1 MKTHLFTLCAG
12 LLISLSSLVSATA
25 CAGSFSESQLQKRET
40 LLAETSADE
49 KARYAAGLTEVLRA
63 TEDEREQ
70 HRAERGSRQLSGQH
84 PAQHS
89 GQQSDQHPG
98 QRSDQRNPNK
108 PHPRYGEGRNPDFPG
123 SQGTREERQQ
133 QMQAMQQQRAS
144 QRDAWLQSLTQEE
157 RQAFDDATMSEKRAM
172 WRNALRDGWGE

>member
-70 HRAERGSRQLSGQH
+70 HRADELVDLALQLQF
-84 PAQHS
+84 
-89 GQQSDQHPG
+89 
-98 QRSDQRNPNK
+98 
-108 PHPRYGEGRNPDFPG
+108 E
-123 SQGTREERQQ
+123 
-133 QMQAMQQQRAS
+133 
-144 QRDAWLQSLTQEE
+144 QRDRSVLHSLPRDAMEVTHAFEHFPQVVELFCA
-157 RQAFDDATMSEKRAM
+157 QAIE
-172 WRNALRDGWGE
+172 GVG

>member
-70 HRAERGSRQLSGQH
+70 RRAERGSRQY
-84 PAQHS
+84 P
-89 GQQSDQHPG
+89 GQQ
-98 QRSDQRNPNK
+98 SDQRNPNK

-157 RQAFDDATMSEKRAM
+157 RQAFDDASMSEKRAM